1 MTMIKELGR
10 IAPFPSVRLPCDTI
24 RCDICGSPVHYPG
37 IHHCRRGEESSN
49 SVTIKAPMFSGPHLS
64 RMHQYII
71 KLACWARRSFVNRDR
86 WGLPPRSSESDKRP
100 LSTFP
105 SSVLHSPLIGPAR
118 SHIESQSDRYHK
130 SHRTISEYGGPITS
144 GYQPVGFYQW
154 PILLSIAILSF
165 HFHHGGKQGI
175 LARVFLMQLSF
186 HRIPIH
192 KCITI
197 A

>member
-1 MTMIKELGR
+1 MTTTSKYHPYLRVSWRLESINILAREITGQHDTCRPRRHHEWPWFMTMIKELGR
-10 IAPFPSVRLPCDTI
+10 LAPFPSVRLPCDTI

-71 KLACWARRSFVNRDR
+71 KLACWSRRSFVNRDK

-118 SHIESQSDRYHK
+118 SHIVTVRSL
-130 SHRTISEYGGPITS
+130 T
-144 GYQPVGFYQW
+144 
-154 PILLSIAILSF
+154 
-165 HFHHGGKQGI
+165 
-175 LARVFLMQLSF
+175 
-186 HRIPIH
+186 
-192 KCITI
+192 
-197 A
+197 